1 MAWIKNV
8 ARSYLE
14 KRKAAKELY
23 GTKHNLEVLR
33 IRVSQ
38 VYKKPHSEQVKD
50 TYVKTFKR
58 LSNSYKKKLKSDT
71 NYPLPTPLNNKFL
84 EDIEGIQIVSISD
97 CQKFVD
103 LALDIQNEKL
113 KLYGPQINSFYTPIY
128 AEGSL
133 SLIEVSCLLIL
144 FFGTWGVYHLF
155 VR

>member
-1 MAWIKNV
+1 MAWIKNI

-14 KRKAAKELY
+14 KRRVAKELY
-23 GTKHNLEVLR
+23 GTQHELEVLR
-33 IRVSQ
+33 RRVSE

-50 TYVKTFKR
+50 THIKTFNG
-58 LSNSYKKKLKSDT
+58 LSKSYKKKLKSDT

-84 EDIEGIQIVSISD
+84 EDIEVIQILSISD
-97 CQKFVD
+97 CRKFVG
-103 LALDIQNEKL
+103 LALDIQNEKV
-113 KLYGPQINSFYTPIY
+113 KLYGPQINSFYTPMY

-144 FFGTWGVYHLF
+144 FFGTCGVYHLF

>member
-1 MAWIKNV
+1 MAWIKNIT
-8 ARSYLE
+8 RSYLE

-23 GTKHNLEVLR
+23 GTQHNLVVLR
-33 IRVSQ
+33 RRVNQ

-50 TYVKTFKR
+50 TYVKTFIR
-58 LSNSYKKKLKSDT
+58 LSKSYKKKLKSDT
-71 NYPLPTPLNNKFL
+71 NYPLPTLLNNKFL
-84 EDIEGIQIVSISD
+84 EDIEAIQIISISD

-103 LALDIQNEKL
+103 LAINIQNEKL
-113 KLYGPQINSFYTPIY
+113 KLYGPQINSFYTPMY

-155 VR
+155 VQ

>member
-14 KRKAAKELY
+14 KRRAAKELY
-23 GTKHNLEVLR
+23 GTQHDLAVLR
-33 IRVSQ
+33 RRVSQ

-50 TYVKTFKR
+50 TYIKTFNR
-58 LSNSYKKKLKSDT
+58 LSKSYKKKLKSDT

-84 EDIEGIQIVSISD
+84 KDIEAIQILSISD

-113 KLYGPQINSFYTPIY
+113 KLYGPQISSFYTPMY

-144 FFGTWGVYHLF
+144 FFGIWGVYHLF

>member
-8 ARSYLE
+8 TRSYLE

-23 GTKHNLEVLR
+23 GTQHNLVVLR
-33 IRVSQ
+33 RRVNQ

-50 TYVKTFKR
+50 TYVKTFIR
-58 LSNSYKKKLKSDT
+58 LSKSYKKNLKSDT

-84 EDIEGIQIVSISD
+84 EDIEAIQILSISD

-103 LALDIQNEKL
+103 LAIDIQNEKL
-113 KLYGPQINSFYTPIY
+113 KLYGPQINSFYTPMY

-155 VR
+155 VQ